1 MSQVGWPAAVAFDP
15 GAEDLPAS
23 LEALAALP
31 AQKLRSLLLVAGP
44 EALASGW
51 AARTAVAV
59 AAGLSARGRG
69 VVLMDLCLGAPE
81 LHEVLGVENLE
92 GVADAFLFGTP
103 LRRLVREPTGWSFAF
118 VPAGAYVPDPAE
130 ILTHTRWDSVLRDQA
145 ASGLLPVALVPADAD
160 GLDALAHRMGA
171 AVVLGAPGEAEAV
184 MAALPA
190 GCSVLATLRPAVRA
204 QAGIGESAEEGDPI
218 AEIVARMTRESEAAE
233 RKPSL
238 ARQTLVPLALG
249 ALVVLAVFGGILA
262 YQLLRER
269 AADVDRSLAAT
280 GLTEAV
286 SEPPAAVETEP
297 VSRPIEMPIPYSV
310 QIEAHEDPRAAAQR
324 VAQLRQAEPG
334 MEFYVAPA
342 NVAGTIY
349 HRVLAGPAAD
359 LASAQA
365 LMRRLVDAGH
375 KAAAEDWSLVPTR
388 WAFHIG
394 DFPTRDAARERGD
407 ELAAQGIP
415 TYVVEIPYT
424 AGPSR
429 YRLYAGAYRS
439 PAEAQVLADML
450 RRAGH
455 DAELVERT
463 GRAVP

>member
-31 AQKLRSLLLVAGP
+31 AQKLRSLLLVAGS

-59 AAGLSARGRG
+59 AAGLSARGRR

-92 GVADAFLFGTP
+92 GVADAFLFGAP
-103 LRRLVREPTGWSFAF
+103 LRRLVREPTGWPFAF
-118 VPAGAYVPDPAE
+118 VPAGAYVPDPTE
-130 ILTHTRWDSVLRDQA
+130 ILAHARWDSVLREQA
-145 ASGLLPVALVPADAD
+145 ASGLLPVALAPAEAD
-160 GLDALAHRMGA
+160 GVEALARRMGA

-190 GCSVLATLRPAVRA
+190 GCAVLATLRPAARA
-204 QAGIGESAEEGDPI
+204 HAGVGESTEAPDPI
-218 AEIVARMTRESEAAE
+218 AEIMAQVARQSGEAA
-233 RKPSL
+233 RKASL

-262 YQLLRER
+262 YQVLRDR
-269 AADVDRSLAAT
+269 AAEADGSLTGA

-286 SEPPAAVETEP
+286 TEPPPVVETEP
-297 VSRPIEMPIPYSV
+297 LPRPIEMPIPYSV
-310 QIEAHEDPRAAAQR
+310 QIEAHEDPAAAAQR

-359 LASAQA
+359 LSSAQA
-365 LMRRLVDAGH
+365 LMQRLVDAGY
-375 KAAAEDWSLVPTR
+375 KAAAEAWSLLPTR
-388 WAFHIG
+388 WAFHIA
-394 DFPTRDAARERGD
+394 DFPTREAARERGD

-415 TYVVEIPYT
+415 TYVVEIPYEG
-424 AGPSR
+424 GPSR

-439 PAEAQVLADML
+439 PAEAEVLAGML
-450 RRAGH
+450 RRAGYS
-455 DAELVERT
+455 AELVERT
-463 GRAVP
+463 GRPAS